1 MPKSGRLDRPAGR
14 IPRRLSAPDLSRRH
28 SGDCGLCRLNGSA
41 DGRPLQPEAYGPIR
55 VYQAELLRD
64 RPPAPQDILRVSALR
79 KAKIHAPAARAQR
92 VLMTFLDYVALT
104 KPKIV
109 PLLLMAGIGSSVV
122 AAKTIPS
129 PQVVL
134 GVLVGGALASAGALA
149 LNSYLEIG
157 LDAQMKR
164 TKARPLPSRKIVP
177 PSQAL
182 VLGLALLAVG
192 LLVALLTLNI
202 VATLFIAL
210 GAFVYVPVYT
220 LFLKPR
226 TSWNIVLGGFAG
238 SCAALAGWY
247 AVTSTN
253 AVVGWIL
260 GALVFV
266 WTPTH
271 FWTLAVITEQDYAS
285 VGIPMLP
292 SEVGPTAASKYIV
305 ANTLLL
311 IPVSLL
317 FAFYLSGTGLLVY
330 LAVAVV
336 FDALLLA
343 TNLKL
348 LRTPNKDNA
357 WLAFKFSS
365 PYLAIIFVAAMAA
378 AFLS

>member
-1 MPKSGRLDRPAGR
+1 MSFR
-14 IPRRLSAPDLSRRH
+14 
-28 SGDCGLCRLNGSA
+28 
-41 DGRPLQPEAYGPIR
+41 
-55 VYQAELLRD
+55 
-64 RPPAPQDILRVSALR
+64 
-79 KAKIHAPAARAQR
+79 
-92 VLMTFLDYVALT
+92 DYVALT

-109 PLLLMAGIGSSVV
+109 PLLLMAGIGSAVV
-122 AAKTIPS
+122 AAKAVPS
-129 PQVVL
+129 LPVVV
-134 GVLVGGALASAGALA
+134 GVLVGGALASAGALT

-177 PSQAL
+177 PAQAL
-182 VLGLALLAVG
+182 VLGLLLLTGG
-192 LLVALLTLNI
+192 LLVAGLTINLL
-202 VATLFIAL
+202 ATLFIAL

-271 FWTLAVITEQDYAS
+271 FWSLAVITEQDYAS

-292 SEVGPTAASKYIV
+292 SEVGPVAASKYIV

-317 FAFYLSGTGLLVY
+317 FAYYLSGVGLLVY
-330 LAVAVV
+330 LAVAAV

-365 PYLAIIFVAAMAA
+365 PYLAVIFVAAMVAA
-378 AFLS
+378 VLPR

>member
-1 MPKSGRLDRPAGR
+1 MELES
-14 IPRRLSAPDLSRRH
+14 
-28 SGDCGLCRLNGSA
+28 
-41 DGRPLQPEAYGPIR
+41 YGMSF
-55 VYQAELLRD
+55 RD
-64 RPPAPQDILRVSALR
+64 Y
-79 KAKIHAPAARAQR
+79 
-92 VLMTFLDYVALT
+92 FALT

-109 PLLLMAGIGSSVV
+109 PLLLMAAIGSSIV
-122 AAKTIPS
+122 AAKSIP
-129 PQVVL
+129 PALTVV

-149 LNSYLEIG
+149 LNSYLEMG

-164 TKARPLPSRKIVP
+164 TMGRPLPSGKIVP
-177 PSQAL
+177 PGQAL
-182 VLGLALLAVG
+182 ALGLGLVAIG
-192 LLVALLTLNI
+192 LLVAILTLNL
-202 VATLFIAL
+202 AAAGFIAL

-247 AVTSTN
+247 AVTASN
-253 AVVGWIL
+253 AVVGWLL

-271 FWTLAVITEQDYAS
+271 FWSLAVITEQDYSA

-292 SEVGPTAASKYIV
+292 SEIGAEAASKYIV

-317 FAFYLSGTGLLVY
+317 LAFYLAGTGLLVY
-330 LAVAVV
+330 LAVAVI
-336 FDALLLA
+336 FDALLLW
-343 TNLKL
+343 TNVKL
-348 LRTPNKDNA
+348 LKTPNKANA

-365 PYLAIIFVAAMAA
+365 PYLAIIFVAAMVAA
-378 AFLS
+378 VIPA